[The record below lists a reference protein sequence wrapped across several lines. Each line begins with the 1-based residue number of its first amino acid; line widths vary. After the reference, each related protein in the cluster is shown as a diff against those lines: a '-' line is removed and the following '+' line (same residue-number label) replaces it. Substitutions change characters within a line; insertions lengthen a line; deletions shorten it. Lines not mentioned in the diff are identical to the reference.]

1 MLAAKLP
8 QQGFSE
14 GSPMQ
19 RKAYLKEPYFH
30 VQPRPFTALDYVL
43 CVVAF
48 FLSGIAFVP
57 ELTRLLLPVG
67 K

>member
-1 MLAAKLP
+1 
-8 QQGFSE
+8 
-14 GSPMQ
+14 MQ
-19 RKAYLKEPYFH
+19 RKAYLREPYYD
-30 VQPRPFTALDYVL
+30 VGPKPFTGLDYVL

-57 ELTRLLLPVG
+57 ELTRLLFLVG